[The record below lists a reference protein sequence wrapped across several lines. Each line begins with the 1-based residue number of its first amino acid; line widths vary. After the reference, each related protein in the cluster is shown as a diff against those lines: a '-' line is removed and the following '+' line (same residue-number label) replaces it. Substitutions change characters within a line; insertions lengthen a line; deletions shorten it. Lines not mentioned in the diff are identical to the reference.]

1 MAKAKIPHEKTEAN
15 PKGAGSPEI
24 IIDWE
29 QVDSLC
35 KIQCTGEEIASV
47 LDVGYNTIERACKR
61 DHNVKFGDYIA
72 QKKLGGKASLRRN
85 QWKLAQDGNATMLV
99 WLGKNMLNQTDKTET
114 EISGG
119 LTIDKIERTIVK
131 AKD

>member
-1 MAKAKIPHEKTEAN
+1 MVKKKTTEKTEKN
-15 PKGAGSPEI
+15 PRGAGSPEI

-29 QVDSLC
+29 QVDSMC

-72 QKKLGGKASLRRN
+72 QKRLGGHISLRRK
-85 QWKLAQDGNATMLV
+85 QFSKAVDDGSDTMLI
-99 WLGKNMLNQTDKTET
+99 WLGKNYLNQK
-114 EISGG
+114 
-119 LTIDKIERTIVK
+119 DKIEASEADTRPIHIEIVRPY
-131 AKD
+131 